1 MSGINKRYF
10 PVNPM
15 AFVHKSLSVM
25 SGECGFSLCKSQILE
40 LPLVVL
46 CVLLC
51 ENVCACAIMLS
62 HHTQPK
68 SIFNKGRCRVCYFTA
83 QCGSL

>member
-40 LPLVVL
+40 LPLVV
-46 CVLLC
+46 CTV
-51 ENVCACAIMLS
+51 M
-62 HHTQPK
+62 
-68 SIFNKGRCRVCYFTA
+68 
-83 QCGSL
+83 